1 MSDGGVRTEPGE
13 RIFPAR
19 RSFPGQ
25 RSFHAP
31 LPAAAHGMRFHHIGI
46 PTRDRRPGEHLLE
59 RIKVWAS
66 GFGASEFGIEW
77 LRFEPDSPIP
87 QLIQTVPHVAFEV
100 DDLDLALVDRNVIY
114 GPFVPF
120 DGVRCAMV
128 EENGAPVEMMQFE
141 RSREPKS

>member
-1 MSDGGVRTEPGE
+1 MGDREPLTEPGE
-13 RIFPAR
+13 H
-19 RSFPGQ
+19 SLPGQ
-25 RSFHAP
+25 RSFPDP
-31 LPAAAHGMRFHHIGI
+31 LPAAASGFRFHHIGI
-46 PTRDRRPGEHLLE
+46 PTQERRPGEHYLE

-66 GFGASEFGIEW
+66 GFGSSEFGVEW

-87 QLIQTVPHVAFEV
+87 ALIQTVPHLAFEV
-100 DDLDLALVDRNVIY
+100 DDLDDALKDRKVIF

-141 RSREPKS
+141 RG

>member
-1 MSDGGVRTEPGE
+1 MTDSGMKTKPGE
-13 RIFPAR
+13 REF
-19 RSFPGQ
+19 SQ
-25 RSFHAP
+25 P
-31 LPAAAHGMRFHHIGI
+31 LPVATQGMRFHHIGI
-46 PTRDRRPGEHLLE
+46 PTREPRPGEHFLE

-66 GFGASEFGIEW
+66 GFATSEFGVEW

-87 QLIQTVPHVAFEV
+87 ALIQTVPHVAFEV
-100 DDLDLALVDRNVIY
+100 NDLDAALIGRNLIY

-141 RSREPKS
+141 RP